1 MFSHYHST
9 IRSYIAEGK
18 LPIWVV
24 YREAGLHPA
33 RLFHDHEYS
42 ELALIISGNARHI
55 LADENVP
62 IEAGDLLV
70 IHPGAS
76 HAYDET
82 QNMEIINLIYDHA
95 RISLPILDGYSMP
108 LFQFFFPAAGKQK
121 NSAKPVAHLE
131 LSGLREV
138 VRMIRTLDD
147 ELKNCR
153 PGNLFYSLAL
163 FMEILVKISRMSGY
177 RIPEQRVSFL
187 IGDAV
192 SYMNRHYAE
201 SIHVEELARIAHMS
215 PRSFHRHFKKNVGSS
230 PVDYL
235 MRIRIQHASDL
246 LINSNSSI
254 GEIAARCGFYDSN
267 YFCKQ
272 FREIQATTPRAFRL
286 AYRKII
292 SAQMHSKGILHP

>member
-1 MFSHYHST
+1 MPFYSIFPPKWRFIMFSHYHST

-108 LFQFFFPAAGKQK
+108 LFQ
-121 NSAKPVAHLE
+121 
-131 LSGLREV
+131 
-138 VRMIRTLDD
+138 
-147 ELKNCR
+147 
-153 PGNLFYSLAL
+153 LA
-163 FMEILVKISRMSGY
+163 V
-177 RIPEQRVSFL
+177 
-187 IGDAV
+187 
-192 SYMNRHYAE
+192 
-201 SIHVEELARIAHMS
+201 
-215 PRSFHRHFKKNVGSS
+215 
-230 PVDYL
+230 
-235 MRIRIQHASDL
+235 
-246 LINSNSSI
+246 
-254 GEIAARCGFYDSN
+254 
-267 YFCKQ
+267 
-272 FREIQATTPRAFRL
+272 
-286 AYRKII
+286 
-292 SAQMHSKGILHP
+292 